1 MKRIVSFILLLVG
14 SYLQAQPNQGLLG
27 EYFYGDKF
35 GKKVATQIDKQ
46 INFHWDQHNKPV
58 NGLGENY
65 FSVRWTGQLYTP
77 EAGMYYFSVTADD
90 GAKIW
95 VNGVLTVDAWE
106 QSGHPKTRTT
116 EYVTGPRNRTYL
128 PGKQWIDIKV
138 EYKNA
143 WAKADMV
150 LYWETPYDIKSDLG
164 SQGLFRKII
173 PAKYLSPQSKTP
185 PIISASS
192 RQSSIQRK
200 PALSGKASAKPSS
213 NPTVNP
219 APGTSAPIETVRLE
233 KGKTII
239 LQQVQFAQSSYVLL
253 PESFPTLD
261 RLVTTLKEK
270 PSQRIEISG
279 HTDNV
284 GDARLNITLSEY
296 RAKQVANYL
305 INRGIP
311 VDQIATKGYGGQRP
325 IASNNQENER
335 AKNRR
340 VEILA
345 L

>member
-1 MKRIVSFILLLVG
+1 MKRLVAFIFLLV
-14 SYLQAQPNQGLLG
+14 SPYLQAQPNQGLLG

-35 GKKVATQIDKQ
+35 DKKVATRIDKQ

-58 NGLGENY
+58 NGLEENY
-65 FSVRWTGQLYTP
+65 FSVRWTGQIYTP
-77 EAGMYYFSVTADD
+77 EAGPYYFSITADD
-90 GAKIW
+90 GARIW
-95 VNGVLTVDAWE
+95 VNGVLTLDACE
-106 QSGHPKTRTT
+106 QPGQPKIRST
-116 EYVTGPRNRTYL
+116 EYVTGPRKRTYL
-128 PGKQWIDIKV
+128 PGKQWVDIKV

-164 SQGLFRKII
+164 SQGLFREVI
-173 PAKYLSPQSKTP
+173 PAKYLSPRPKTP
-185 PIISASS
+185 SIISASS
-192 RQSSIQRK
+192 RQPIGQRK
-200 PALSGKASAKPSS
+200 PAFPEKTSAKQA
-213 NPTVNP
+213 NVPTINP
-219 APGTSAPIETVRLE
+219 APATSAPIAAVKLE

-239 LQQVQFAQSSYVLL
+239 LQQIQFAQSSYVLL

-261 RLVTTLKEK
+261 RLVITLKEK

-305 INRGIP
+305 TRRGIP
-311 VDQIATKGYGGQRP
+311 VDQIDTKGYGGQRP
-325 IASNNQENER
+325 IANNNQENER